1 MAGHRSGTSLALV
14 FRSVV
19 PVTVGSVLIWGLAGV
34 PFDAYGVALV
44 IIGGFLAIVAPYA
57 VGWTRGT
64 VALLVLVAGLRWVD
78 HLLAAEP
85 VALRV
90 VVAVGLVGVVA
101 AVTWISLRFGEVNR
115 PADSR
120 TGQDKSDGTWPYPY
134 A

>member
-34 PFDAYGVALV
+34 SFNAYSVALV
-44 IIGGFLAIVAPYA
+44 ITGGFLAIIAPYA

-64 VALLVLVAGLRWVD
+64 IALLVLVAGLRWVD
-78 HLLAAEP
+78 HLLTDEP

-90 VVAVGLVGVVA
+90 VAGVGLVGVVA
-101 AVTWISLRFGEVNR
+101 AVTWFSLRFGVVNR